1 MRSKIRSVVISSL
14 FFLIIALGTAR
25 GVIHASFKAA
35 ANASCR
41 LVGEHYFRAREPRVL
56 DWVKRCEKTAEHESF
71 LLEASREVE
80 RINRRLDLLEVSHLT
95 LYSPTENRQIWENES
110 LDTGLRA
117 RVIDGRMVVY
127 DVLEGGSGEAR
138 GIHAGDIVL
147 SVDQR
152 EIHLA
157 SEIQSLAGHYE
168 FERDGKKFAR
178 EIVASELTE
187 NLAPYLEAV
196 ALDQPQVGLLRI
208 PSFLAPYFAQQNWQ
222 ELASRL
228 NEYSS
233 LIIDLRGNVG
243 GSFPAML
250 RALSPFRCD
259 TPKIGTLY
267 HANNK
272 HQPAVLPDDLDANLQ
287 LSQLGLSDEV
297 ELRAFKN
304 YGCYRRDVTVL
315 IDRDT
320 SSVAEIFTNAF
331 LSRAHSRVWGQP
343 SAGQVVMAQ
352 WFPIS
357 ALGGD
362 DYSLSI
368 PIAGY
373 RSLDGTELESQ
384 ALQPQRLL
392 SYDLDRAKA
401 GRDSWLED
409 ALDRRGRD

>member
-1 MRSKIRSVVISSL
+1 MCAKIRSVVISSL
-14 FFLIIALGTAR
+14 FFLIIALATAR

-178 EIVASELTE
+178 EIVASELSHSI
-187 NLAPYLEAV
+187 N
-196 ALDQPQVGLLRI
+196 RR
-208 PSFLAPYFAQQNWQ
+208 W
-222 ELASRL
+222 
-228 NEYSS
+228 
-233 LIIDLRGNVG
+233 
-243 GSFPAML
+243 
-250 RALSPFRCD
+250 
-259 TPKIGTLY
+259 
-267 HANNK
+267 
-272 HQPAVLPDDLDANLQ
+272 
-287 LSQLGLSDEV
+287 
-297 ELRAFKN
+297 AF
-304 YGCYRRDVTVL
+304 C
-315 IDRDT
+315 
-320 SSVAEIFTNAF
+320 E
-331 LSRAHSRVWGQP
+331 SRV
-343 SAGQVVMAQ
+343 
-352 WFPIS
+352 F
-357 ALGGD
+357 
-362 DYSLSI
+362 
-368 PIAGY
+368 
-373 RSLDGTELESQ
+373 
-384 ALQPQRLL
+384 
-392 SYDLDRAKA
+392 
-401 GRDSWLED
+401 
-409 ALDRRGRD
+409 